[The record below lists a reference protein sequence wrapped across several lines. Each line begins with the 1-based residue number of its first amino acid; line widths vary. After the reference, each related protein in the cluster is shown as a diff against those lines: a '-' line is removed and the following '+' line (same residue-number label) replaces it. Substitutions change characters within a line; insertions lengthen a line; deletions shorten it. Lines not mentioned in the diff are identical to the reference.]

1 MQNTLKQHDRNNIMS
16 QIIIFYENNKLFY
29 CYTNSIEIEKC
40 KYLFEKC
47 TIFLFIKIIYKK

>member
-1 MQNTLKQHDRNNIMS
+1 MKINLKQHDRNNIMS

-29 CYTNSIEIEKC
+29 YYTNSIEIEKC

-47 TIFLFIKIIYKK
+47 IIFLFIKIIYKK